1 MAFERELSEALT
13 AATAAGR
20 HIRTAYETFV
30 PIPDAPASITTD
42 VDRESQEIIL
52 KHLRAAFPEDGLC
65 AEEET
70 PTRRDGPVGAWRV
83 WVVDPIDGTRGFAV
97 KNGEFSVMVGLTV
110 DGRPVVGVVLEPV
123 SDRVTYAAA
132 GSGCWVRTGAGEPQ
146 RCTVS
151 TRPTPDGL
159 VLVQSRTK
167 PGTSPKLGVRAL
179 APGRVVEMYSAGLK
193 LAVVA
198 RGEADVYVND
208 YSGFHDWDVCAGQVL
223 VEEAGGRVSLFDG
236 SPIVY
241 GRQTVRGGLLASNGL
256 IHDAVVRR
264 VSVRPA

>member
-1 MAFERELSEALT
+1 MAFERELAEAL
-13 AATAAGR
+13 AAADAAGR

-30 PIPDAPASITTD
+30 AIPDAPASITTH

-52 KHLRAAFPEDGLC
+52 QHLRAAFPDDGLC
-65 AEEET
+65 AEEST
-70 PTRRDGPVGAWRV
+70 PTLLDCPTGTSRV

-97 KNGEFSVMVGLTV
+97 KNGEFSVMIGLTV

-123 SDRVTYAAA
+123 AGRVTYAAA
-132 GSGCWVRTGAGEPQ
+132 GSGCWARTGDGEPA
-146 RCTVS
+146 RCAVS
-151 TRPTPDGL
+151 DRRSATGL
-159 VLVQSRTK
+159 TLVQSRTR
-167 PGTSPKLGVRAL
+167 PGSRPKLGVRTL
-179 APGRVVEMYSAGLK
+179 DPERVLEMYSAGLK

-236 SPIVY
+236 SPVVY
-241 GRQTVRGGLLASNGL
+241 GKTTVRGGLVASNGRV
-256 IHDAVVRR
+256 HDEVIRKTA
-264 VSVRPA
+264 AGAT